1 PNTELDSCSDDS
13 VFWLSHYTTFIYG
26 QNCLLLDNLK
36 VFVKEPDG
44 DDYSVAWE
52 HYDNFSSYSG
62 SESIR
67 VVEPEKECTSLTVPS
82 DAQAGD
88 YIVLILRVQDKADK
102 PMTSYGQVVVHV
114 E

>member
-1 PNTELDSCSDDS
+1 M
-13 VFWLSHYTTFIYG
+13 FWLSHYTTFIYG

-102 PMTSYGQVVVHV
+102 PMTSYGQVVVHI

>member
-1 PNTELDSCSDDS
+1 MEVEDSD
-13 VFWLSHYTTFIYG
+13 INAKPG
-26 QNCLLLDNLK
+26 QTVDLK

-44 DDYSVAWE
+44 DDYSVVWE

-62 SESIR
+62 NETIR
-67 VVEPEKECTSLTVPS
+67 VVEPEKECTSLTIPK
-82 DAQAGD
+82 DAKAGD
-88 YIVLILRVQDKADK
+88 YIVLILRAQDQAKK